1 MKAPHAQAVR
11 LDTPVLVKGLRD
23 LEDRSPARRLREGH
37 LDEVGPLVLTGG
49 AGIRRHRLTVEITML
64 SAHSRCILVV
74 FE

>member
-11 LDTPVLVKGLRD
+11 LDIPVLVKGLHD

-37 LDEVGPLVLTGG
+37 LDEVGPLVLTAARAFAATG
-49 AGIRRHRLTVEITML
+49 LTVEITML
-64 SAHSRCILVV
+64 SEHSRCILVV